1 MTAPGRSR
9 RIVASLAVTAT
20 TPFALPAWAQQGG
33 GYYGGGPHMWG
44 DGWPGM
50 LFGPLMM
57 VLWLVVVVGAV
68 VLLVRW
74 LGGGSAEGS
83 RGRGH
88 GQGGSGRSPL
98 DILKERYAR
107 GEIDDEE
114 YARRRRVLE
123 D

>member
-1 MTAPGRSR
+1 MA
-9 RIVASLAVTAT
+9 AAALL
-20 TPFALPAWAQQGG
+20 ALPAWAQQGG
-33 GYYGGGPHMWG
+33 YYGGGSHMWG

-50 LFGPLMM
+50 IFGPLMM
-57 VLWLVVVVGAV
+57 ILWLVVIVGAI

-74 LGGGSAEGS
+74 LGGGSGDSAS
-83 RGRGH
+83 ARG
-88 GQGGSGRSPL
+88 GRSPGRNPL

-123 D
+123 E

>member
-1 MTAPGRSR
+1 MSAPGRR
-9 RIVASLAVTAT
+9 QRIVPFLAVTAT
-20 TPFALPAWAQQGG
+20 ALFALPAWAQQGG
-33 GYYGGGPHMWG
+33 GYSGGGPHMWG

-50 LFGPLMM
+50 IFGPLMM
-57 VLWLVVVVGAV
+57 VFWLVVVVGAV

-74 LGGGSAEGS
+74 LGGGSAAGG
-83 RGRGH
+83 RGRGP
-88 GQGGSGRSPL
+88 GQGGRSPL